1 MKKGLRIITFIQA
14 NGKLLYSAIVLIFCL
29 LSCTPKGV
37 VRINP
42 DDVEA
47 IKFGG
52 LPRDIIIEA
61 EIRQYGDIAKN
72 VGIYRDTVI
81 KDRKL
86 IERYVSMINSLVPSK
101 DKEVNYEYRIAT
113 LIKMN
118 DGLIIPI
125 LYGPYNGTS
134 YVGIIMQDR
143 KEIFELLDSI
153 IYKDKPDDYWIDRS
167 LPFYTDGTITEN
179 QIEVPSDN

>member
-1 MKKGLRIITFIQA
+1 MNRKV
-14 NGKLLYSAIVLIFCL
+14 LYSVFVLIFCV

-37 VRINP
+37 VKIDP

-47 IKFGG
+47 IKFGA

-61 EIRQYGDIAKN
+61 EIRQYGDMAIN
-72 VGIYRDTVI
+72 RGIYRDTVI
-81 KDRKL
+81 RDRKL
-86 IERYVSMINSLVPSK
+86 IERYVSMINRLIPAK
-101 DKEVNYEYRIAT
+101 DKDDNYEYRIAT
-113 LIKMN
+113 LLKMK

-143 KEIFELLDSI
+143 KEIFELLDSL
-153 IYKDKPDDYWIDRS
+153 IYKDKPDDYWTDRS
-167 LPFYTDGTITEN
+167 LPFYTDSTISED

>member
-1 MKKGLRIITFIQA
+1 M
-14 NGKLLYSAIVLIFCL
+14 

-37 VRINP
+37 VKIDP

-47 IKFGG
+47 IKFGA

-61 EIRQYGDIAKN
+61 EIRQYGDMAIN
-72 VGIYRDTVI
+72 RGIYRDTVI
-81 KDRKL
+81 RDRKL
-86 IERYVSMINSLVPSK
+86 IERYVSMINRLIPVK
-101 DKEVNYEYRIAT
+101 DKDDNYEYRIAT
-113 LIKMN
+113 LLKMR

-125 LYGPYNGTS
+125 LYGPYCGTN

-167 LPFYTDGTITEN
+167 LPFYSEGSISED
-179 QIEVPSDN
+179 QIESLSEQGDS